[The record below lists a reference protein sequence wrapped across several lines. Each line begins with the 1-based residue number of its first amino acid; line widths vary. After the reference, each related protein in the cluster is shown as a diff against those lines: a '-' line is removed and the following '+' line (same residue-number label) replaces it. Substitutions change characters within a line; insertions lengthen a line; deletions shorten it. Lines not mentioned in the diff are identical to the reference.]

1 MDTSLKEI
9 LQVAKFFSNNL
20 FEFFVSKV
28 TLYNALSD
36 ACLWIQFIRLIVFVV
51 QVKVE
56 DWDDRGIKGLKI
68 ESTNFT
74 TFVNSTVSKTFEL
87 YVLYDDLSVNPIAG
101 NADVL
106 RQQAR
111 NDGNSLCSI
120 TFPVPYGPGWNES
133 VVNGVKAIDDNS
145 SCSITVC
152 LTGECTAPDNNKT
165 LEYHNCTRACDI
177 VIEDKDNKF
186 SLYTVPYANANAT
199 PNNITLIG
207 IFEKPSND
215 GVLGGPSE
223 YFGIPI
229 NSPVHPSIVP
239 RFKTLQD
246 LADRMGKVLTAVTT
260 IDTTVTIQ
268 YSEGA
273 AGEPGSLLFG
283 IAFEGNVQTP
293 PGGISFDSTL
303 QLGDLASVKVQDASF
318 EFLGQISVSNEF
330 GIVFSPDESE
340 SLKLVGV
347 RQNENETSCNT
358 TAFNATI
365 IYEKDNTK
373 GNETI
378 TITPAC
384 DIDGKLGSMVQ
395 AFSGNARLNSDVS
408 VSSIGS
414 SGTFAVAF
422 DPLYS
427 YVQILV
433 DIGDNSSLNRFG
445 IANGEFEKK
454 AAFQFASGLFDLTAG
469 FELNGG
475 AEITANIADVLEAT
489 AVVDASFFGQV
500 QFSAGKQGQLIPF
513 DDWLAK
519 LVDIMNDTST
529 EDYDPD
535 FAVAVLT
542 FDGTI
547 TGKVTVDALGV
558 SAGVAGYFLEPY
570 NYYLLPSGNN
580 TGPKFEMDVN
590 LPSFGDLRNLSVGD
604 VINLLQQAL
613 ELLVGSEEADTV
625 ESCSGGLL
633 GVDIFTTKIP
643 VVAVSAC
650 DFAGVLKIVVDAV
663 DTLVNECSGCADSS
677 GTSSSDDLT
686 FQALETKL
694 TNLLQGRQ

>member
-1 MDTSLKEI
+1 MIIYCRMHAFGFILYSLI
-9 LQVAKFFSNNL
+9 CFVA
-20 FEFFVSKV
+20 
-28 TLYNALSD
+28 
-36 ACLWIQFIRLIVFVV
+36 

-56 DWDDRGIKGLKI
+56 DWDDRAIKSLNI
-68 ESTNFT
+68 QSTDNFT
-74 TFVNSTVSKTFEL
+74 TIVNSTVAKTFEL

-133 VVNGVKAIDDNS
+133 VRSGISAVDDDS
-145 SCSITVC
+145 TCSVTMC
-152 LTGECTAPDNNKT
+152 LTSQCQAKLDSSKKVI
-165 LEYHNCTRACDI
+165 LEYHNCDCDI
-177 VIEDKDNKF
+177 VIENDGNKF
-186 SLYTVPYANANAT
+186 SLYTVSYPDAYDAM
-199 PNNITLIG
+199 PNNITLMG

-229 NSPVHPSIVP
+229 NAPVHPSIVP

-246 LADRMGKVLTAVTT
+246 LADRMGNVLTAVTT
-260 IDTTVTIQ
+260 IDTTVTIK
-268 YSEGA
+268 YSEGV

-318 EFLGQISVSNEF
+318 DFIGQISVSNEF
-330 GIVFSPDESE
+330 GIVFSPDKSE

-347 RQNENETSCNT
+347 RQNETSCNT

-365 IYEKDNTK
+365 IYEKNNSK

-384 DIDGKLGSMVQ
+384 DIDGKLGSLVQ
-395 AFSGNARLNSDVS
+395 AFSGNSRLNSDVN

-422 DPLYS
+422 DPQFS
-427 YVQILV
+427 YVQIVV
-433 DIGDNSSLNRFG
+433 DIGDNSTLKRFG
-445 IANGEFEKK
+445 IVNGEFEKK
-454 AAFQFASGLFDLTAG
+454 AAFQFASGLFDITAG

-475 AEITANIADVLEAT
+475 AEITANVADVLEAT

-519 LVDIMNDTST
+519 LIDMKDPLS
-529 EDYDPD
+529 EDYDQD

-547 TGKVTVDALGV
+547 TGTVTVDALGI
-558 SAGVAGYFLEPY
+558 SASVAGYLLEPY
-570 NYYLLPSGNN
+570 NYYLLSGNN

-663 DTLVNECSGCADSS
+663 DTLVNECSGCAESS